1 MPLRVELVAADRQV
15 WAGEATIVSART
27 LIGGLGILPGHEPL
41 LALLADGPV
50 SIGAASGERVVAEVD
65 GGFLSVDHDLVT
77 LVAQNVRLTSGTGP
91 A

>member
-1 MPLRVELVAADRQV
+1 MPLRVELVAADRRV

-27 LIGGLGILPGHEPL
+27 PVGGLGILPGHEPL

-50 SIGAASGERVVAEVD
+50 SIGAASGERVVADVD

-77 LVAQNVRLTSGTGP
+77 LVAQEVRLTSGAGP